1 MITTTQLC
9 IIMIIYLVVII
20 FLLIVLAITNE
31 KIVRQMVRQMD
42 DIEKRAN
49 NATTMCEIIKIWDD
63 FEKLYK
69 SSWDK
74 VYGTRLNRIKDMIL
88 FKLDSLRNLTSEH
101 L

>member
-9 IIMIIYLVVII
+9 IIMTIYL
-20 FLLIVLAITNE
+20 LLIVLCLILIVITNE
-31 KIVRQMVRQMD
+31 KIVGRVD
-42 DIEKRAN
+42 DIEKRVN

-69 SSWDK
+69 DSWGK
-74 VYGTRLNRIKDMIL
+74 VYGTRLNRIKDMIST
-88 FKLDSLRNLTSEH
+88 KLDNLRNLTSEH

>member
-9 IIMIIYLVVII
+9 IIMIIYLVVIV

-31 KIVRQMVRQMD
+31 KIVRRMD

-69 SSWDK
+69 GSWDK

-88 FKLDSLRNLTSEH
+88 TKLDSLRNLTSEH

>member
-9 IIMIIYLVVII
+9 IIMIIYLVVIV

-31 KIVRQMVRQMD
+31 KIVRRMD

-63 FEKLYK
+63 YEKLYK
-69 SSWDK
+69 DSWHRL
-74 VYGTRLNRIKDMIL
+74 YGTRLNRIKDMIL
-88 FKLDSLRNLTSEH
+88 TKLDNLRNLTSEH

>member
-9 IIMIIYLVVII
+9 IIMIIYLVVIVL
-20 FLLIVLAITNE
+20 LLIVLAITNE
-31 KIVRQMVRQMD
+31 KIVRRMD

-69 SSWDK
+69 DSWGK
-74 VYGTRLNRIKDMIL
+74 VYGTRLNRIKDMIST
-88 FKLDSLRNLTSEH
+88 KLDNLRNLTSEH

>member
-9 IIMIIYLVVII
+9 IIMIIYLVVIV
-20 FLLIVLAITNE
+20 FLLIVLATTNE
-31 KIVRQMVRQMD
+31 KIVRQMD
-42 DIEKRAN
+42 DIEKRVN

-88 FKLDSLRNLTSEH
+88 TKLDSFRNSSKKKQS
-101 L
+101 